1 MRYHS
6 RPLAVSI
13 ALAVA
18 AGAAVADEQVALAA
32 PGGGAGSPDRLADW
46 DVPSI
51 SWRVSREGDAPGPEV
66 VVNDMVGIRPLADAG
81 GIPSQ
86 ERARIIAARIS
97 SLIHSDL
104 RAGRVP
110 GDGICAVFRCGE
122 WIVAG
127 GPDGHPILATA
138 ETRTARLHSLPAKDL
153 AETWANNIRLA
164 LGLPIYGRRWQELS
178 SRARGR
184 AARPEAALPGAAGGF
199 RDRQA
204 WPSDGGPIATW
215 WGVASWYGPGFHGRR
230 TANGEIYDQYAL
242 TAAHRTLPFGTLLRV
257 SFPATGKATVVRI
270 NDRGPWIKGRSL
282 DLSLGAARV
291 LGMVNHGVAKVRVEV
306 LRLGT

>member
-18 AGAAVADEQVALAA
+18 AGAAVADEQVASAA

-51 SWRVSREGDAPGPEV
+51 SWRVSREGVAPGPEV
-66 VVNDMVGIRPLADAG
+66 VINDMVVIRPLADAG

-104 RAGRVP
+104 KAGRVP
-110 GDGICAVFRCGE
+110 GNGICAVFRGE

-127 GPDGHPILATA
+127 GPDGRPILATA
-138 ETRTARLHSLPAKDL
+138 ETRTAQMHSLSAKDL

-164 LGLPIYGRRWQELS
+164 LGLPIYGRRRQELS
-178 SRARGR
+178 SRGRGR
-184 AARPEAALPGAAGGF
+184 AAPPETALPGATGDF

-204 WPSDGGPIATW
+204 WPSDGGPIAAW
-215 WGVASWYGPGFHGRR
+215 WGLASWYGPGFHGRR
-230 TANGEIYDQYAL
+230 TANGEIYNQYAL